1 MLKRFMILSMIVCLF
16 SSIGFAQPLKRQLQ
30 TEFKEYNLSGPRLG
44 VTYVTNGKLLDELE
58 ENDLGPVLSQFG
70 WHLEYQIKP
79 SGAAPS
85 FVIEFI
91 PMIAGVEYGKFI
103 PNASLAMG
111 IRLPN
116 GLEFGMGPTVSAG
129 KDTAY
134 AALLLAVGK
143 TFNYNGVHLPI
154 NLVMATSP
162 DGNRFSFVFGYA
174 INRRK

>member
-1 MLKRFMILSMIVCLF
+1 MLKHSIVSLILVCVCASL
-16 SSIGFAQPLKRQLQ
+16 GLAQPLKRSD
-30 TEFKEYNLSGPRLG
+30 TISFNEYNLSGPRLG
-44 VTYVTNGKLLDELE
+44 VTYVGGGSLLDELE
-58 ENDLGPVLSQFG
+58 ENNLGPILSQFG

-79 SGAAPS
+79 AGAAPS

-111 IRLPN
+111 VRLPN
-116 GLEFGMGPTVSAG
+116 GIEFGMGPTVSAG
-129 KDTAY
+129 KDTVHT
-134 AALLLAVGK
+134 ALLLALGK

-154 NLVMATSP
+154 NLVLATSP
-162 DGNRFSFVFGYA
+162 SGNRFSFVFGYA